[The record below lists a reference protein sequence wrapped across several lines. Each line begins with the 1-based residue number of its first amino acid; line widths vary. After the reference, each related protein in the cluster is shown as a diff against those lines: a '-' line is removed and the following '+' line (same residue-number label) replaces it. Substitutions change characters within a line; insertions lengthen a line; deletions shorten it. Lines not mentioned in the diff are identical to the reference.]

1 MLDIERLHDEL
12 DLVDLAHQAGAKLR
26 QGGHQ
31 WRGPCPLHH
40 GDNPTGFAI
49 MPGRNDPG
57 RLHWWCHKCGAGD
70 ALGFIMRWRSLEFID
85 AAKWAADFLRIPLAD
100 LGLTPA
106 AIAEHS
112 ERQARRDVLD
122 LAARYYQRQFRKQ
135 RHAIDYAQRRG
146 FSPRTMV
153 RFGFSDGGQGLQA
166 YLAAH
171 DADLTLARKIGLIKA
186 DGRDFTANG
195 DGQTAAPTGWL
206 VYVHWSGG
214 RVDYLSSRA
223 IDPVDP
229 SDKSRNLPKAA
240 GARQVYR
247 AEAKGDASL
256 VIVEGQA
263 DAETLRQLGVSAWA
277 LCGAALSESVIRT
290 LQRRRVVYLALDD
303 DTHREGDEDKTEE
316 RARETTRVMLRLG
329 DQIGPLT
336 MIAPELSA
344 GMKDCNQWLQEN
356 PELSGKGIRAWL
368 VGSQPWIERRLE
380 LAGMASPV
388 EQAEHITGIAH
399 LLAMLPQGVQPKWY
413 RVACKL
419 LGMTKSELQNAN
431 GRAPNGDYLA
441 AEVKDG
447 CLTLYGQPLIN
458 AAPIITHQQTVNDG
472 SNPPVVR
479 YTIAGRM
486 ANGLPLR
493 ELQVLA
499 SDFEGLGWMSEWGAR
514 VIKLCSRGNGWQIA
528 RAIQEISTQSN
539 AELKE
544 ENVYA
549 HIGWATI
556 EGKRSYLTEA
566 GRLTADGL
574 DAAIRIDL
582 AENNMHHALPAAPI
596 GEALKRA
603 GRASLDFLLIG
614 PRRVTAPLW
623 AAMYAAPFTTAAPD
637 FKRLDAVLWVYG
649 SSGSGK
655 STISH
660 VALAHYG
667 AYFVEGRSY
676 QPQIGWNA
684 TPFAIETAMFVSK
697 DAPLVVDDYAPQFMA
712 LSERDKLRKTANETI
727 RALGNRLSRAKGS
740 WSNGDGKVKARHNPR
755 CLLISTAE
763 NPIEGQSLVNR
774 MIYVPIEKGEV
785 LRKEGNPHLDAAQ
798 KNAAAGLLA
807 EAMSAYICW
816 LIGHW
821 ESASQ
826 QFKATL
832 EATAREARV
841 LLPAGFDRMPDYAG
855 VLDASQELALRAMT
869 ELGVMSAKEA
879 QAEAEANHA
888 AIVEVVTRQAGRSAE
903 QSPARMFLQTIESL
917 LDRRLAY
924 LAPRKGSVEY
934 SPPDRA
940 VRVGWYDPGDRGAIW
955 LDTQVA
961 LNAVMAFYR
970 EGGITFDTSRDAL
983 NRLMLQSEVLRATD
997 QKNEHPEVSKYMGG
1011 ESGTKRALEID
1022 VEKVLSMLEID
1033 LRYPRGAF
1041 NLKEPD
1047 GEDDQPPF
1055 DTELL

>member
-1 MLDIERLHDEL
+1 MLDIERLLDEL
-12 DLVDLAHQAGAKLR
+12 DPVDLAHQAGAKLR
-26 QGGHQ
+26 QAGKG
-31 WRGPCPLHH
+31 WRAPCPLHH
-40 GDNPTGFAI
+40 GDNPTGFSI
-49 MPGRNDPG
+49 MPARNDG
-57 RLHWWCHKCGAGD
+57 SRLMWWCHTCGAGD

-85 AAKWAADFLRIPLAD
+85 AAKWAADYLRIPLAD

-106 AIAEHS
+106 AVQEHA

-122 LAARYYQRQFRKQ
+122 LAARFYQRQFRHGHP
-135 RHAIDYAQRRG
+135 HAIDYARG
-146 FSPRTMV
+146 RAFSARTMV
-153 RFGFSDGGQGLQA
+153 RFGFSDGGPGLQSF
-166 YLAAH
+166 LARVG
-171 DADLTLARKIGLIKA
+171 ADLALAHKIGLLRK
-186 DGRDFTANG
+186 DGRDFTANQEG
-195 DGQTAAPTGWL
+195 NKAAPTGWL
-206 VYVHWSGG
+206 IYIHWNGG

-229 SDKSRNLPKAA
+229 KDKSRNLPGK
-240 GARQVYR
+240 RQVYR
-247 AEAKGDASL
+247 ADVRGDPNV

-277 LCGAALSESVIRT
+277 LCGAALDEAVIRT

-303 DTHREGDEDKTEE
+303 DTHRDGDEDETEE
-316 RARETTRVMLRLG
+316 RARETAKHLIRIG

-336 MIAPELSA
+336 MIAPELGA
-344 GMKDCNQWLQEN
+344 GLKDCNQWLQDN
-356 PELSGKGIRAWL
+356 PELGGKGVRVWL
-368 VGSQPWIERRLE
+368 GGAGPWLKRRLE
-380 LAGMASPV
+380 MAAFASPV
-388 EQAEHITGIAH
+388 EQAEHIAGISH
-399 LLAMLPQGVQPKWY
+399 LLAMLPQGVQAKWY
-413 RVACKL
+413 RVAGKA

-431 GRAPNGDYLA
+431 GRAANGDYLA

-458 AAPIITHQQTVNDG
+458 AAPVITHQQTVNDG

-486 ANGLPLR
+486 ASGQALR

-528 RAIQEISTQSN
+528 RAIQEVSTQSS

-549 HIGWATI
+549 HIGWAMI
-556 EGKRSYLTEA
+556 DGQRSYLTET
-566 GRLTADGL
+566 GRLTADGI
-574 DAAIRIDL
+574 DAGIRIDL
-582 AENNMHHALPAAPI
+582 GENNMHHALPAAPM

-603 GRASLDFLLIG
+603 GRASLDFLKIG

-623 AAMYAAPFTTAAPD
+623 AAMYAAPFTTAQPD

-655 STISH
+655 STLSH

-667 AYFVEGRSY
+667 PYFVDGRNY
-676 QPQIGWNA
+676 QAQIGWNA
-684 TPFAIETAMFVSK
+684 TAFAIETAMFVSK

-727 RALGNRLSRAKGS
+727 RALGNRLSRAKGI

-785 LRKEGNPHLDAAQ
+785 LRKEGNPNLDAAQ
-798 KNAAAGLLA
+798 KHAAGGLYA
-807 EAMSAYICW
+807 EMMSAYICW

-826 QFKATL
+826 QFKGTL

-855 VLDASQELALRAMT
+855 VLDAAQELALRAMT
-869 ELGVMSAKEA
+869 ELGVIGPKAAEE
-879 QAEAEANHA
+879 EAEANHK

-917 LDRRLAY
+917 LDRRLAF
-924 LAPRKGSVEY
+924 LAPRKGTVDFT
-934 SPPDRA
+934 PPDWA
-940 VRVGWYDPGDRGAIW
+940 VRVGWYDPSDRGAIW

-970 EGGITFDTSRDAL
+970 EGGVTFDTSRDAL
-983 NRLMLQSEVLRATD
+983 NRIMLQSDVLRAIDT
-997 QKNEHPEVSKYMGG
+997 KNEHPEVSKYMG

-1022 VEKVLSMLEID
+1022 VEKVLEMLEID

-1041 NLKEPD
+1041 NLQDPE
-1047 GEDDQPPF
+1047 GDDEQPPF
-1055 DTELL
+1055 DPELL